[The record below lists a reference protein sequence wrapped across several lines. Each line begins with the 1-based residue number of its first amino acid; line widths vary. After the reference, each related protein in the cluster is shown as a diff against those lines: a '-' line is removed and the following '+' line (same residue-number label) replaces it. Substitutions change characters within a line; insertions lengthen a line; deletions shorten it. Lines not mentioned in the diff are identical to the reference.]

1 MGRKKLQPNYN
12 PVRIMKDLIDI
23 AKDLYD
29 KKYSYRRIALELE
42 LSVSKVIKLLITG
55 GVYSSDICQR
65 INRLYNSGKT
75 IPEIQKRLN
84 VSRATVQAYL
94 PYKKCVYNA
103 KELSLNA
110 ERIRRYRARKKQ
122 KTTVSSE

>member
-1 MGRKKLQPNYN
+1 MGRKKLKPDYN
-12 PVRIMKDLIDI
+12 PEKIMKELVKIT
-23 AKDLYD
+23 KDLYD
-29 KKYSYRRIALELE
+29 KKYSYRQIARELE

-55 GVYSSDICQR
+55 GVYSSDICRR

-110 ERIRRYRARKKQ
+110 ERIRRYRVRKKQ
-122 KTTVSSE
+122 KTTALSE